1 MKFTPEPPKILVIG
15 SSSVDLVLSTEHIPQ
30 VNETLIAQKIEN
42 YFGGKGANQAVG
54 TARLGASTYF
64 IGCVGMDPLG
74 QQVMRNL
81 VEEEVNVGFVTETET
96 AATGTAYV
104 TTSNGVSSIVVV
116 PAANFELKPKH
127 LREAEKLFTTADLIL
142 LQLEIPMPTVEYA
155 VQLAKKHGTKVGIYA
170 APAQQLSEEVIGYA
184 TFIVAKS
191 RELATIFG
199 TESRE
204 EILKKYANKLFVRD
218 DSNST
223 TFYNGSEMRYFRNI
237 HDAMLQKMGMG
248 DAFTSGF
255 AIAHCHGNTTED
267 CVKFGNEVSLH
278 VAKNLG
284 SQGGLP
290 FKKDFIEMKA

>member
-1 MKFTPEPPKILVIG
+1 MKFTQEPPNILVIG
-15 SSSVDLVLSTEHIPQ
+15 SSSVDLVLTTDHIPQ
-30 VNETLIAQKIEN
+30 PSETLIAKKIEN

-54 TARLGASTYF
+54 TARLGASVYF
-64 IGCVGMDPLG
+64 ISCVGMDPLG

-81 VEEEVNVGFVTETET
+81 VDEDVNVGFVAETEN
-96 AATGTAYV
+96 ASTGTAYV
-104 TTSNGVSSIVVV
+104 TTSNGISSIVVV
-116 PAANFELKPKH
+116 PAANYELKPKH

-170 APAQQLSEEVIGYA
+170 APAQQLSAEVSGYA

-191 RELATIFG
+191 RELATVFG

-204 EILKKYANKLFVRD
+204 EILKKYPNKLFVRD

-223 TFYNGSEMRYFRNI
+223 TFFNGSEMKYFRNE
-237 HDAMLQKMGMG
+237 HDAVSQKMGMG

-255 AIAHCHGNTTED
+255 AVAHCHGNSTED

-278 VAKNLG
+278 VAKNHG

-290 FKKDFIEMKA
+290 HKKDFIEMKA